1 MKYKNNT
8 KKENIMKTLDT
19 IFKSY
24 TPRDDWSKIEEEQA
38 CIVVSEF
45 WDVHAGYYEEPELY
59 GEEPESFDL
68 QACHKLNDDGK
79 TWDRVGGREG
89 MSFCECWVEDITH
102 VFVPKEDLDPG
113 LVCEILQNGY
123 KIYDRLLRPA
133 MVGVSKSKQD
143 QKSDD

>member
-1 MKYKNNT
+1 
-8 KKENIMKTLDT
+8 MKTLDT
-19 IFKSY
+19 IFKSV
-24 TPRDDWSKIEEEQA
+24 PHDDWSKIEEEQA

-89 MSFCECWVEDITH
+89 MSFCECWVEAITH
-102 VFVPKEDLDPG
+102 VFVPKEDLDLDAIMKLFNINELEG
-113 LVCEILQNGY
+113 ASGY
-123 KIYDRLLRPA
+123 
-133 MVGVSKSKQD
+133 GTT
-143 QKSDD
+143 